1 MRRAGRRA
9 VPGRHGTCACLLS
22 IGRATPTLVKSVYD
36 VQTGQACSKMRLGFV
51 CVFFSGLAPGC
62 PCAPAI
68 QSWIRANKLPLLG
81 RTRTRTAEQSTHGAR
96 AGLAHAPKAGESTAD
111 DSTDPPRTIKF
122 TTGTLPL
129 LFLCN
134 SRKALCSHDP
144 GGQNTFRWPRAY
156 RFEAFKPLG
165 R

>member
-51 CVFFSGLAPGC
+51 CVFFSGLPPGC

-96 AGLAHAPKAGESTAD
+96 ADWLTLLRPVLSPESPRQTIPRQTISQPAADKGLT
-111 DSTDPPRTIKF
+111 KF

-129 LFLCN
+129 LFRRN

-144 GGQNTFRWPRAY
+144 GRPEHF
-156 RFEAFKPLG
+156 PLA
-165 R
+165 

>member
-51 CVFFSGLAPGC
+51 CVFFSGLPPGC

-96 AGLAHAPKAGESTAD
+96 ADWLTLLRPVRRVHGRRFHGIRSVPDKGLT
-111 DSTDPPRTIKF
+111 KF

-129 LFLCN
+129 LFRRN

-144 GGQNTFRWPRAY
+144 GRPEHF
-156 RFEAFKPLG
+156 PLA
-165 R
+165 